1 MGAGDA
7 VVPRKNPS
15 MLEVVILTKE
25 SNITEVYKSVY
36 LNYDAILLRY

>member
-15 MLEVVILTKE
+15 MLEVLTKE
-25 SNITEVYKSVY
+25 SNITEVYKYVY